1 MQRPSMLFFPRL
13 ALLGCAALLP
23 AVLSSQQIQQAPNDT
38 TAAADDPFRWL
49 EDVESPRALAWVHAK
64 NDSTV
69 ALLSK
74 TPLYQPLFERTKRI
88 LDSKDRL
95 AMPNIRGE
103 MIYNFWQDAEHQ
115 RGIWRRSTWKSYV
128 SGKPSWETV
137 IDIDSLAK
145 AEGVQWSYGGVDCLE
160 PENRRCLVFLS
171 RGGSDASEIREIF
184 LPTKRFVSGG
194 FRVPEAKSTTAWIDE
209 NTVLIGTD
217 FGPGSMTTSGYPR
230 ILKRWKRGTPLTS
243 AETVFEVAET
253 HVAAGASGD
262 DAGGR
267 RYVQISDAVDFYHS
281 SRYLLEKGK
290 LVKLEVPDDADL
302 YLVRDQMVVYVRDP
316 WQAGGTTWPTGSL
329 VAMPVD
335 DFIAG
340 QRDLALVMK
349 PGPRESIDRVS
360 ATRDFVLVS
369 VLNNVRG
376 ELRRYHHAK
385 GAGGG
390 WTFDKVPAPD
400 LGTISVASTTTSSNR
415 FFFTYNNFIQ
425 PTTLYLAGENGKVS
439 EVRRLPAMF
448 DAKGL
453 TVEQMEA
460 TSKDGTKIPFFVVHR
475 EGLARDGN
483 NPTLLYAYGGFEVS
497 YTSAYNAT
505 VGASWLER
513 GGVYV
518 LANIRGGGEFG
529 PQWHRAG
536 LKENRQRIY
545 DDFAA
550 VAEELIKEGV
560 TKPEHLGIMGGSN
573 GGLLMGVAF
582 TQRPDLYNAVV
593 VQVPLLD
600 MKRYN
605 HLLAGASWMAEYG
618 DPDKPEEWAYI
629 SKYSPYQNLKPGVR
643 YPRVM
648 FTTTTRD
655 DRVHPGHARKMAAKM
670 ESMGIPFYY
679 FENTEGGHGSGVTS
693 EQRAKMLALTYA
705 YLWMQLTGK
714 PTM

>member
-1 MQRPSMLFFPRL
+1 
-13 ALLGCAALLP
+13 
-23 AVLSSQQIQQAPNDT
+23 
-38 TAAADDPFRWL
+38 
-49 EDVESPRALAWVHAK
+49 
-64 NDSTV
+64 
-69 ALLSK
+69 
-74 TPLYQPLFERTKRI
+74 
-88 LDSKDRL
+88 
-95 AMPNIRGE
+95 
-103 MIYNFWQDAEHQ
+103 
-115 RGIWRRSTWKSYV
+115 
-128 SGKPSWETV
+128 
-137 IDIDSLAK
+137 
-145 AEGVQWSYGGVDCLE
+145 
-160 PENRRCLVFLS
+160 
-171 RGGSDASEIREIF
+171 
-184 LPTKRFVSGG
+184 
-194 FRVPEAKSTTAWIDE
+194 
-209 NTVLIGTD
+209 
-217 FGPGSMTTSGYPR
+217 
-230 ILKRWKRGTPLTS
+230 
-243 AETVFEVAET
+243 
-253 HVAAGASGD
+253 
-262 DAGGR
+262 
-267 RYVQISDAVDFYHS
+267 
-281 SRYLLEKGK
+281 
-290 LVKLEVPDDADL
+290 
-302 YLVRDQMVVYVRDP
+302 
-316 WQAGGTTWPTGSL
+316 
-329 VAMPVD
+329 MPVD
-335 DFIAG
+335 DFLAG
-340 QRDLALVMK
+340 KRDLTLVMK
-349 PGPRESIDRVS
+349 PGPRETIDRIS
-360 ATRDFVLVS
+360 ATHDFLLVS

-376 ELRRYHHAK
+376 ELRRYRHAK
-385 GAGGG
+385 SVTGATGTSAKSATGARTT

-425 PTTLYLAGENGKVS
+425 PTTLYLAGENGKLS

-453 TVEQMEA
+453 TVEQLEA

-475 EGLARDGN
+475 ETLARDGN

-550 VAEELIKEGV
+550 VAEELIKQGI
-560 TKPEHLGIMGGSN
+560 TKPEHLGITGGSN
-573 GGLLMGVAF
+573 GGLLVGVAF
-582 TQRPDLYNAVV
+582 TQRPNLYNAVV

-600 MKRYN
+600 MKRYS

-643 YPRVM
+643 YPKVM

-670 ESMGIPFYY
+670 ESMGLPFYY

-693 EQRAKMLALTYA
+693 EQRAKMIALTYA
-705 YLWMQLTGK
+705 YLWEQLTAK